1 MKFNVTVWA
10 KNVRVWLCNY
20 SPGSSSGRDKMVA
33 LIIGPNHGRVH
44 ITDITKLVSHLC
56 YSDPFSDEEEVVNTG
71 LARGLAFLA
80 AKEQL

>member
-1 MKFNVTVWA
+1 M
-10 KNVRVWLCNY
+10 
-20 SPGSSSGRDKMVA
+20 
-33 LIIGPNHGRVH
+33 IGPNHGRVH

-56 YSDPFSDEEEVVNTG
+56 YSDPSSDEEDVVNTG